1 MCHFVTS
8 SPPPFNFHA
17 LFENIYDNIP
27 QIEGKMRNYLSFV
40 GAVIRVNST
49 TKLTSTLASTLPS
62 TLAICGNYGTV
73 KIPESLRSFYE
84 KKKEELELRKKKLE
98 EKKKKMDK
106 VKISKERKNKFKSS
120 KGQHNVF

>member
-8 SPPPFNFHA
+8 SSPPFNFHA
-17 LFENIYDNIP
+17 LFENIYDNISEL
-27 QIEGKMRNYLSFV
+27 EGKMRNYLSFV
-40 GAVIRVNST
+40 GALIRVNST
-49 TKLTSTLASTLPS
+49 TKLASM
-62 TLAICGNYGTV
+62 LAICGNYGTV
-73 KIPESLRSFYE
+73 KIPESFRSFYE
-84 KKKEELELRKKKLE
+84 KKKEELELRKKKCE